1 MLSFLTSFPAVLSW
15 RGGCVSSGI
24 SWKKCWA
31 INRYFE
37 GLSCLR
43 WALSRAALDCYF
55 SFPQH
60 FVCLG
65 PGFSIELD
73 RVKNLP
79 YCETETFEVRFDTQ
93 GGNVSVGN
101 KEVILPI
108 KVRRATGSSWSS
120 QASSPACWPPC
131 DDPQLFQSHDSS
143 SKPVLCGNS
152 NFMPTLGGWRATSSY
167 LSPSQGDHS
176 QYDTVL
182 WKSGVCHNSV
192 WTVSCGNYSAFQS
205 SPSPL
210 WMVCPE
216 P

>member
-1 MLSFLTSFPAVLSW
+1 MSFHAEKRVLHDTGDQAGDPSYCMLSFLTRCPAVLSW
-15 RGGCVSSGI
+15 RGGYVSSGI
-24 SWKKCWA
+24 NWKKCWA
-31 INRYFE
+31 ISQFFE

-55 SFPQH
+55 SFPQRS

-108 KVRRATGSSWSS
+108 KVRRATGSRS
-120 QASSPACWPPC
+120 SSPASSTAYWPPC
-131 DDPQLFQSHDSS
+131 DDPSYFKATILPPS
-143 SKPVLCGNS
+143 LCYVV
-152 NFMPTLGGWRATSSY
+152 TAIL
-167 LSPSQGDHS
+167 
-176 QYDTVL
+176 
-182 WKSGVCHNSV
+182 
-192 WTVSCGNYSAFQS
+192 
-205 SPSPL
+205 
-210 WMVCPE
+210 CP